1 MNSGQSGVTE
11 LLLDWRKG
19 DKAALDRLIPVVYQE
34 LRKLARKYLGNERPS
49 ATLQPTALI
58 HEAYIRLLGQE
69 MPEWKNRAHFYGVAA
84 HLMREILVDHARRH
98 RAEKRG
104 GKNQMVPLDEAA
116 VFSTERF
123 DEFLNLDRALQELA
137 TFDAR
142 KCKVL
147 ELHYFGGLSQ
157 EEAAEVLGVS
167 ERTVRRDLRLA
178 QAWLQKE
185 LVSR

>member
-1 MNSGQSGVTE
+1 
-11 LLLDWRKG
+11 
-19 DKAALDRLIPVVYQE
+19 
-34 LRKLARKYLGNERPS
+34 
-49 ATLQPTALI
+49 
-58 HEAYIRLLGQE
+58 

-104 GKNQMVPLDEAA
+104 GKNQIVPLEEAT

-123 DEFLNLDRALQELA
+123 DEFLNLDRALRELA
-137 TFDAR
+137 SFDER
-142 KCKVL
+142 KCRVL

-185 LVSR
+185 LVTG